1 MTFTHTK
8 RAFAL
13 VGALAASTA
22 FASGPDYQFVDGDA
36 TLSFTS
42 SSLQTL
48 GIAGISVTGI
58 APATF
63 DGSKITMTSQDSL
76 VGWNA
81 NYDVQSLG
89 GLGGFRLTSSTVQG
103 AKVDITNVR
112 FDLPSDTIFV
122 DAKTYDYSSAFGNYQ
137 GSTFAGLALF
147 KGVKSNA
154 AYNIVAANG
163 QLSGSLL
170 DLKLSAGAIPVLG
183 DALGVPQSI
192 QQALFPTLN
201 FGRVDL
207 RGTFVPSPV
216 PEPSTYALFAL
227 GGLALAGAA
236 RRKARAAH

>member
-8 RAFAL
+8 RALAL
-13 VGALAASTA
+13 FGALAASTA
-22 FASGPDYQFVDGDA
+22 FASGPDYKFVSGGA

-48 GIAGISVTGI
+48 GIAGVTVTGI

-81 NYDVQSLG
+81 SHDVQSLG

-122 DAKTYDYSSAFGNYQ
+122 DAKTYDYSSAFGSYQ
-137 GSTFAGLALF
+137 GSNFAGLALF

-154 AYNIVAANG
+154 SYNIAATNG
-163 QLSGSLL
+163 QVSGSLL

-207 RGTFVPSPV
+207 RGTFVPSSV

-236 RRKARAAH
+236 RRKTRSAR